1 MSVTD
6 VNDVKIYNFS
16 AGKSL
21 PDWLTDQKKKKL
33 LNKNGDLRRK
43 IDLIQD
49 FDMPGISTSIQV
61 TPDQQYIIATG
72 MYKPRIKC
80 YDFSNLSVKFERC
93 FDAEVVNFEILS
105 EDYSK
110 IVFLQCDRHIEFHTA
125 PGRHYRL
132 RIPKFGRDLA
142 YHSPSCDLFLVAAS
156 PEVYRFNLER
166 GQFSQSFETQSLV
179 NNVCVVNREHHLL
192 CVGTE
197 KGSVEAWDPRQKNRC
212 GSVQVVTEGMDSDN
226 GTTASI
232 TALNFKNGLQFGAG
246 TSDGQIFLYD
256 LRSNRPFTAKDHM
269 NNLPIKR
276 INFNPSQSIVYS
288 MDSGILK
295 MWDENTGKQFAFIES
310 TSDFNDFCTIPNTG
324 MLFFAQED
332 KRMQTF
338 YVPQLGPAPR
348 WCSFLD
354 NLTEELDTELVQNIY
369 DDYKFVTK
377 QELAELNLED
387 LKGTNLLRAY
397 MHGYFVDI
405 RLYRKAR
412 SAVDY
417 YSFDRYKKEKARQQ
431 IELTRPSR
439 VEIKMDLP
447 KVNRDL
453 AEKLIETEAE
463 SLMQDTRFSALF
475 QDPDFAIDEN
485 VEEYKMLKPV
495 LSHLKKI
502 KHPKKSLPKITPSVL
517 QEDDNEAHVSTDED
531 LFSENEDDQE
541 SSDDDQRWTKDM
553 KKQYRAIQK
562 EKQREEEAAQKTAR
576 DTFKIQAEDD
586 LNLGWDATKSSRRKH
601 IPLGD
606 RIARQESAENALKIV
621 NTSTGR
627 QMKFTVGSGS
637 KGMRMRADQIR
648 KHREERRQLVRKP
661 RGLKLKRLPFK

>member
-1 MSVTD
+1 MSLTD
-6 VNDVKIYNFS
+6 VNDVKIYNLS

-49 FDMPGISTSIQV
+49 FDMPGVSTNIQV
-61 TPDQQYIIATG
+61 TPDKQYIIATG
-72 MYKPRIKC
+72 TYKPRIKC
-80 YDFSNLSVKFERC
+80 YDFNNLSVKFERC
-93 FDAEVVNFEILS
+93 FDSEVVAFEILS

-142 YHSPSCDLFLVAAS
+142 YHTPSCDLFLVAS
-156 PEVYRFNLER
+156 SSEIYRFNLER
-166 GQFSQSFETQSLV
+166 GQFSQSFETQSPI
-179 NNVCVVNREHHLL
+179 NNVCEVNPEHHLL

-197 KGSVEAWDPRQKNRC
+197 TGAVEAWDPRQKTRC
-212 GSVQVVTEGMDSDN
+212 ASVQVTVENSMLEG
-226 GTTASI
+226 GKTPSI
-232 TALNFKNGLQFGAG
+232 TALKFKNGLQFGAG

-256 LRSNRPFTAKDHM
+256 LRSNRPFSTKDHM

-276 INFNPSQSIVYS
+276 INFNPNHSVVYS

-295 MWDENTGKQFAFIES
+295 MWDENSGKQLTFIES
-310 TSDFNDFCTIPNTG
+310 TSEFNDFCTIPNTG
-324 MLFFAQED
+324 MIFFAQED

-338 YVPQLGPAPR
+338 YIPQLGPAPR

-417 YSFDRYKKEKARQQ
+417 YSFDRYKKQKARQQ

-439 VEIKMDLP
+439 VEIRTDLP

-453 AEKLIETEAE
+453 AEKLIETESE
-463 SLMQDTRFSALF
+463 SLMQDKRFSSLF
-475 QDPDFAIDEN
+475 EDPDFTIDEK
-485 VEEYKMLKPV
+485 VEEFKMLKPV
-495 LSHLKKI
+495 LSHLKKM
-502 KHPKKSLPKITPSVL
+502 KPTKKSIPKVTPTVL
-517 QEDDNEAHVSTDED
+517 QEDDTVAHESSDED
-531 LFSENEDDQE
+531 LFSEQDDVEE

-553 KKQYRAIQK
+553 KKQYKVIQK
-562 EKQREEEAAQKTAR
+562 EKSREDQAEER
-576 DTFKIQAEDD
+576 DSFKIRAEDD
-586 LNLGWDATKSSRRKH
+586 LNVGWDAQKSGKRKQMT
-601 IPLGD
+601 LGD
-606 RIARQESAENALKIV
+606 RVARQESAANAFKV
-621 NTSTGR
+621 EDTSTGR

-637 KGMRMRADQIR
+637 KGMRMRENQIK
-648 KHREERRQLVRKP
+648 KHREERKKLVRKP
-661 RGLKLKRLPFK
+661 RGIKLKKLSFK

>member
-1 MSVTD
+1 MSLTD
-6 VNDVKIYNFS
+6 VNEVKIYNLS

-49 FDMPGISTSIQV
+49 FDMPGVSTSIQV
-61 TPDQQYIIATG
+61 TPDNQFVIATG
-72 MYKPRIKC
+72 TYKPRIKC
-80 YDFSNLSVKFERC
+80 YDFNNLSVKFERC
-93 FDAEVVNFEILS
+93 FDSEVVTFEILS

-142 YHSPSCDLFLVAAS
+142 YHTPSCDLFLAAS
-156 PEVYRFNLER
+156 SPEIYRFNLER
-166 GQFSQSFETQSLV
+166 GQFSQSFETQSPI
-179 NNVCVVNREHHLL
+179 NNVCEVNPEHHLL
-192 CVGTE
+192 CIGTE
-197 KGSVEAWDPRQKNRC
+197 KGTVEAWDPRQKSRC
-212 GSVQVVTEGMDSDN
+212 ASVQVTMENTGLD
-226 GTTASI
+226 GTHIPSI
-232 TALNFKNGLQFGAG
+232 TALKFKNGLQFGAG

-256 LRSNRPFTAKDHM
+256 LRSNRPFTTKDHM

-276 INFNPSQSIVYS
+276 INFNPNQSIVYS
-288 MDSGILK
+288 MDSGVLK
-295 MWDENTGKQFAFIES
+295 MWDENTGKQLTFIES
-310 TSDFNDFCTIPNTG
+310 SSEFNDFCTIANTG

-338 YVPQLGPAPR
+338 YVPQLGPAPK

-417 YSFDRYKKEKARQQ
+417 YSFDRYKKQKARQQ
-431 IELTRPSR
+431 IEMARPSR
-439 VEIKMDLP
+439 VEIKTNLP
-447 KVNRDL
+447 KVNKDL
-453 AEKLIETEAE
+453 AEKLIDTENQ
-463 SLMQDTRFSALF
+463 SLMQDQRFSALF
-475 QDPDFAIDEN
+475 ADPDFTIDEGA
-485 VEEYKMLKPV
+485 EEFKMLKPV
-495 LSHLKKI
+495 LAHLKKLKPAKTVI
-502 KHPKKSLPKITPSVL
+502 PKVTPTVL
-517 QEDDNEAHVSTDED
+517 QEDDNAVHESTDED
-531 LFSENEDDQE
+531 LFSEQEDADE
-541 SSDDDQRWTKDM
+541 SSDDDQRWTKDV
-553 KKQYRAIQK
+553 KKQYKAIQR
-562 EKQREEEAAQKTAR
+562 EKRREEAVQEQDSIKVR
-576 DTFKIQAEDD
+576 EEDD
-586 LNLGWDATKSSRRKH
+586 LNVGWDVKKSSKRRQMT
-601 IPLGD
+601 LGD
-606 RIARQESAENALKIV
+606 RVAKQESAANAFKV
-621 NTSTGR
+621 EETSTGR
-627 QMKFTVGSGS
+627 QMKFIVGSGS
-637 KGMRMRADQIR
+637 KGMRVRANQIR
-648 KHREERRQLVRKP
+648 QHREERKKLVRKP

>member
-1 MSVTD
+1 MSLTD
-6 VNDVKIYNFS
+6 VNDVKIYNLS

-49 FDMPGISTSIQV
+49 FDMPGVSTNLQV
-61 TPDQQYIIATG
+61 TPDMQYVIATG
-72 MYKPRIKC
+72 TYKPRIKC
-80 YDFSNLSVKFERC
+80 YDFNNLSLKFERC
-93 FDAEVVNFEILS
+93 FDAEVVKFEILS
-105 EDYSK
+105 EDYGK
-110 IVFLQCDRHIEFHTA
+110 MVFLQCDRHIEFHTA

-142 YHSPSCDLFLVAAS
+142 YHSPSCDLFVVASS
-156 PEVYRFNLER
+156 PEIYRFNLER
-166 GQFSQSFETQSLV
+166 GQFSQSFETQSPV
-179 NNVCVVNREHHLL
+179 NNVCAVSPEHHLL

-197 KGSVEAWDPRQKNRC
+197 KGSVEAWDPRQKARC
-212 GSVQVVTEGMDSDN
+212 ASVQVTSPSGPQAQN
-226 GTTASI
+226 IPSI

-246 TSDGQIFLYD
+246 TSDDQIFLYD
-256 LRSNRPFTAKDHM
+256 LRSNSPFTTKDHM

-276 INFNPSQSIVYS
+276 INFNPSQNVVYS

-295 MWDENTGKQFAFIES
+295 IWDENSGKQLTFIES
-310 TSDFNDFCTIPNTG
+310 SSEFNDFCTIPNTG

-338 YVPQLGPAPR
+338 YVPSLGPAPR

-369 DDYKFVTK
+369 DDYKFITK

-417 YSFDRYKKEKARQQ
+417 YSFDRYKKDKARQQ

-439 VEIKMDLP
+439 VTIKTDLP
-447 KVNRDL
+447 AINRDF
-453 AEKLIETEAE
+453 AEKLIETEADGLLKD
-463 SLMQDTRFSALF
+463 SRFAAMF
-475 QDPDFAIDEN
+475 KDADYTIDEN
-485 VEEYKMLKPV
+485 VEEYRMLKPV
-495 LSHLKKI
+495 LAHLKKN
-502 KHPKKSLPKITPSVL
+502 KPGKKVLPKVIPAVL
-517 QEDDNEAHVSTDED
+517 KEDTEAQRESTDED
-531 LFSENEDDQE
+531 LFSENDDEEEE
-541 SSDDDQRWTKDM
+541 SSDDDQKWTKDV
-553 KKQYRAIQK
+553 KKQYKQI
-562 EKQREEEAAQKTAR
+562 QREKKREQEISKI
-576 DTFKIQAEDD
+576 KIQEEDD
-586 LNLGWDATKSSRRKH
+586 LTVGWDPKKSAKTKELS
-601 IPLGD
+601 LGD
-606 RIARQESAENALKIV
+606 RIARQEENTFRVESTA
-621 NTSTGR
+621 TGR
-627 QMKFTVGSGS
+627 QMKFSVGAGS
-637 KGMRMRADQIR
+637 KAVRMRAEQNR
-648 KHREERRQLVRKP
+648 KHRQERKDLVRRP
-661 RGLKLKRLPFK
+661 RGLKLKRVPFK

>member
-1 MSVTD
+1 MSITD
-6 VNDVKIYNFS
+6 VNDVKIYNLS

-49 FDMPGISTSIQV
+49 FDMPGVSTSIKV
-61 TPDQQYIIATG
+61 TPDRQYIIATG
-72 MYKPRIKC
+72 TYKPRIKC
-80 YDFSNLSVKFERC
+80 YDFNNLSAKFERC

-142 YHSPSCDLFLVAAS
+142 YHAPTCDLFLVAAS
-156 PEVYRFNLER
+156 PEIYRFNLER
-166 GQFSQSFETQSLV
+166 GQFSQSFETQSPV
-179 NNVCVVNREHHLL
+179 NNVCVVNPEHHLL

-197 KGSVEAWDPRQKNRC
+197 KGTVEAWDPRQHSRC
-212 GSVQVVTEGMDSDN
+212 AALQVTAENPGDEG
-226 GTTASI
+226 TPAPSI
-232 TALNFKNGLQFGAG
+232 TALNFKNGLQFGTG
-246 TSDGQIFLYD
+246 TSDGQIFLFD
-256 LRSNRPFTAKDHM
+256 LRSNRPFTTKDHM

-276 INFNPSQSIVYS
+276 INFNPNASVVYS

-295 MWDENTGKQFAFIES
+295 IWDENTGKQLTFIES
-310 TSDFNDFCTIPNTG
+310 TSEFNDFCTIPGTG

-338 YVPQLGPAPR
+338 YIPQLGPAPR

-369 DDYKFVTK
+369 DDYKFVTQ

-417 YSFDRYKKEKARQQ
+417 YSFDRYKKQKARQQ
-431 IELTRPSR
+431 IEETRPSR
-439 VEIKMDLP
+439 VEIKTDLP
-447 KVNRDL
+447 KVNREF
-453 AEKLIETEAE
+453 ASKLIEAE
-463 SLMQDTRFSALF
+463 SDALMHDGRFAALF
-475 QDPDFAIDEN
+475 ADPDFTIDEN
-485 VEEYKMLKPV
+485 VEEYRLLKPV
-495 LSHLKKI
+495 LAHLKK
-502 KHPKKSLPKITPSVL
+502 PKNTRKPIPKVTPAVL
-517 QEDDNEAHVSTDED
+517 QEDEAVQHESTDED
-531 LFSENEDDQE
+531 LFSEQEADE
-541 SSDDDQRWTKDM
+541 SSDDDQKWTKDV
-553 KKQYRAIQK
+553 KKEYKKIQK
-562 EKQREEEAAQKTAR
+562 EKRQEEEAKKAEG
-576 DTFKIQAEDD
+576 DTIKIRAEDD
-586 LNLGWDATKSSRRKH
+586 LTVGWDPRKGGRRKEMT
-601 IPLGD
+601 LGD
-606 RIARQESAENALKIV
+606 RIARQESAENAFKV
-621 NTSTGR
+621 EDTSMGR

-637 KGMRMRADQIR
+637 KGMRNRADQIR
-648 KHREERRQLVRKP
+648 KHREERRQLVRRP
-661 RGLKLKRLPFK
+661 RGIKLKRLPFK